1 MELSKLEANPEKS
14 PLLLEE
20 NQLLRSTIAKQLR
33 ILSVQD
39 QSRSLLISTYKR
51 LLQENAD
58 TSEIA
63 SLMDNEEA
71 IKLTPAEKQIVNV
84 IARDNKINIPLTDQ
98 QKEKINKLAQAF
110 PRNATKAA
118 QLAQGTGTG
127 AQPDEDKSGQIRQE

>member
-51 LLQENAD
+51 LHQ
-58 TSEIA
+58 SRIQR
-63 SLMDNEEA
+63 
-71 IKLTPAEKQIVNV
+71 K
-84 IARDNKINIPLTDQ
+84 
-98 QKEKINKLAQAF
+98 
-110 PRNATKAA
+110 
-118 QLAQGTGTG
+118 
-127 AQPDEDKSGQIRQE
+127 